1 MLRSCTGGEVRIS
14 PIAVMSVV
22 GVTGVGDLKSNASV
36 SSMVRSDR
44 RGWKVSLAGF
54 LAGWNK

>member
-14 PIAVMSVV
+14 PVAVMSVV

-36 SSMVRSDR
+36 GSMARSDR
-44 RGWKVSLAGF
+44 RGWKVSLTGF
-54 LAGWNK
+54 LAG